1 MGKPQT
7 KHATTTAVER
17 TPLLQKIL
25 PVLRFLTFTTGLINM
40 ILLSIYWYFMSHL
53 RYQVEDYPWST
64 ILSYACA
71 FALGLGYTYSLL
83 FPSLLG
89 KESRLVSLAMLS
101 VAVLVVKFRVLVPSG
116 WEGCDREMTCTIEF
130 AEVVVSMVLGFL
142 VLPEMVLTYLV
153 ARRGVPNGK
162 VADHS

>member
-1 MGKPQT
+1 
-7 KHATTTAVER
+7 
-17 TPLLQKIL
+17 
-25 PVLRFLTFTTGLINM
+25 
-40 ILLSIYWYFMSHL
+40 
-53 RYQVEDYPWST
+53 
-64 ILSYACA
+64 
-71 FALGLGYTYSLL
+71 
-83 FPSLLG
+83 
-89 KESRLVSLAMLS
+89 MLS